1 MLEVHNIN
9 GRLTTRN
16 VWYTTDDY
24 GTLWRFVETESG
36 VRFWWDAIHERAMMK
51 ILKHTEWMV
60 DPIKQ
65 NYRREWVDLNRTQ
78 IENVYFEILKKYGG
92 GPQMD
97 GQLAFGEALQ
107 AKIKEK
113 NA

>member
-36 VRFWWDAIHERAMMK
+36 VRFWWDAIHERATAK
-51 ILKHTEWMV
+51 ILGHTQWR
-60 DPIKQ
+60 KQ
-65 NYRREWVDLNRTQ
+65 NDSA
-78 IENVYFEILKKYGG
+78 K
-92 GPQMD
+92 
-97 GQLAFGEALQ
+97 GEGSKQ
-107 AKIKEK
+107 DFQNHNI
-113 NA
+113 